1 VIVDP
6 IQRKDKKSLHATYPP
21 HNTPL
26 SAKMIIASANGR
38 RFALARVLLTA
49 STDAFLSSYNI
60 LTRRFSAL
68 CATSTT
74 STLNSYPPTP
84 ADLVQCF
91 SPKEWE
97 QRCSLAVAY
106 RTAYLHSWHEKIF
119 NHITLKVDGS
129 DDSPESIEN
138 CTICHLCTS
147 VVLHLSVLMLLKTT
161 SKLLSCKI
169 HHENIMTSPKNL

>member
-1 VIVDP
+1 
-6 IQRKDKKSLHATYPP
+6 
-21 HNTPL
+21 
-26 SAKMIIASANGR
+26 MIIASANGR

-49 STDAFLSSYNI
+49 STDAFLPSYNT

-106 RTAYLHSWHEKIF
+106 RIAYLHSWHENIF

-129 DDSPESIEN
+129 DDSPDGPHFLLNDFGLGFDEITASNILKVNLDGVVVDQPVPLERREFN
-138 CTICHLCTS
+138 SGEGRVFKPGMLCS
-147 VVLHLSVLMLLKTT
+147 LHCIYM
-161 SKLLSCKI
+161 
-169 HHENIMTSPKNL
+169 